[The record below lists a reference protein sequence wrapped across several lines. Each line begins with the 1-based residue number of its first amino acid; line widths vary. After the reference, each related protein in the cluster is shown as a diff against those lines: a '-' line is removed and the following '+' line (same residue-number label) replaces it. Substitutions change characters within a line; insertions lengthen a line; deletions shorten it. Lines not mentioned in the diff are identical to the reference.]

1 MKHGEMNKNTI
12 IQELSAWH
20 DAMLQAQARPFLDPL
35 GLDMRFDAEAFD
47 EDERQNSDCIALYR
61 GGSVF
66 EKEIRYWINYDAM
79 ADFFIR
85 EDDCSQTAYKEQ
97 MHINLF
103 YVIGAA
109 LLEMFSDLY
118 HTDSDQFDELVD
130 SLPDKQLRTLLQGR
144 VNPKQGTALCEAFAA
159 SHQSGDERKNPLYRF
174 CLQYQKHCIM

>member
-1 MKHGEMNKNTI
+1 MKHGKMNKNTI

-47 EDERQNSDCIALYR
+47 EDERQNSDCITLYK

-66 EKEIRYWINYDAM
+66 EKVIRYWINYDAM

-144 VNPKQGTALCEAFAA
+144 VNLKQVTALCEAFAA
-159 SHQSGDERKNPLYRF
+159 SHQNGDERKNPLYRF

>member
-1 MKHGEMNKNTI
+1 MNKNTI

-66 EKEIRYWINYDAM
+66 EKVIRYWINYDAM
-79 ADFFIR
+79 ADVFIR
-85 EDDCSQTAYKEQ
+85 EDDCSQTACKEQ

-118 HTDSDQFDELVD
+118 HTDNKRFDELVD

-144 VNPKQGTALCEAFAA
+144 KNPKQVAALCEEFAA

>member
-1 MKHGEMNKNTI
+1 MDKNAI
-12 IQELSAWH
+12 IQELSEWN

-35 GLDMRFDAEAFD
+35 GLDIRFDAEAFD
-47 EDERQNSDCIALYR
+47 EDEWQNSDYIALYK

-118 HTDSDQFDELVD
+118 HTDDEQFDELVD
-130 SLPDKQLRTLLQGR
+130 SLPDKQLRLLLQGR
-144 VNPKQGTALCEAFAA
+144 KSPKQEATLCEAFAA
-159 SHQSGDERKNPLYRF
+159 SHQSGDEWENPLYRF

>member
-1 MKHGEMNKNTI
+1 M
-12 IQELSAWH
+12 
-20 DAMLQAQARPFLDPL
+20 
-35 GLDMRFDAEAFD
+35 
-47 EDERQNSDCIALYR
+47 
-61 GGSVF
+61 
-66 EKEIRYWINYDAM
+66 IRYWINYDAI

-85 EDDCSQTAYKEQ
+85 EDDCSPTAYKEQ

-144 VNPKQGTALCEAFAA
+144 VNPKQVTALCEAFAA